1 MAEQAGV
8 SSSAHRNSIARKK
21 KKKKE
26 SLQLCFLCAPTVNL
40 SKSFALAKQQP
51 WWWWPWD
58 KHPHQQHCWHAD
70 FTGLAVEHTQVSCL
84 CGVQFIKLVACSQG
98 QFFPKLSA
106 RLLLV
111 ATATEVLV
119 IAHRNPLG
127 IAQTNKKNHQAG
139 HLHAEHPVPAH
150 RALSI
155 CKAAFKSTHCHRHN
169 KVLLCS
175 CGLPPSDSITAGS
188 RHPCLRGG
196 CPTTIRHL

>member
-70 FTGLAVEHTQVSCL
+70 FTGLAVEYTQVSCL
-84 CGVQFIKLVACSQG
+84 HGVQFIKLVACSQG

-127 IAQTNKKNHQAG
+127 IAQTNKKKKTTRLAICMLSTLSLPTEHSPYARLLLKAHTVTVTTRFCCALVASLPQTASRQAPG
-139 HLHAEHPVPAH
+139 IPV
-150 RALSI
+150 
-155 CKAAFKSTHCHRHN
+155 
-169 KVLLCS
+169 
-175 CGLPPSDSITAGS
+175 
-188 RHPCLRGG
+188 
-196 CPTTIRHL
+196 